1 LRSSSTCQRYVLG
14 VLRQLRHLR
23 RLTQSC
29 VQKGQRITYIY
40 VYACPLAPG
49 RDPPL
54 EFITAQE
61 SGLERARVWLRL
73 GPFPLEVAGG
83 EVAPRDILAQEW

>member
-1 LRSSSTCQRYVLG
+1 MDSVLMPMSAPETG
-14 VLRQLRHLR
+14 PRPPEEQGAE
-23 RLTQSC
+23 
-29 VQKGQRITYIY
+29 KGQRITYIY

-61 SGLERARVWLRL
+61 SGLEGARVWLRL
-73 GPFPLEVAGG
+73 GPFPLEVVGG
-83 EVAPRDILAQEW
+83 EVAPHAILAQEW